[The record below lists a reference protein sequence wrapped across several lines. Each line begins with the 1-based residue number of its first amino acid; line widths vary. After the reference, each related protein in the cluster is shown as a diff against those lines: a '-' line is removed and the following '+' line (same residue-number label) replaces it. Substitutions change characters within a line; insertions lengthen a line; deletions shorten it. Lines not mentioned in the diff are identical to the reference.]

1 MLVSIGGK
9 KINVDTELIER
20 GLIGEAKAIKNK
32 SNSASSMVV
41 GNLSNLAS
49 INKVIDMYIDVES
62 RMVFPLGQIED
73 DIKYTAIAQYII
85 NEADEDCDRL
95 LITVSDGI
103 NIKLDSKSVVKL
115 QYGGWNIKE
124 VENELVDKE
133 IDIAYY
139 EGKNGYEEYAWV
151 LERLLSKQSLDGYYI
166 KFMGDFYASLGG
178 DIDKVK
184 AKVRGLLSKNKLLKS
199 PTLNCLVN
207 VENDVIDQLILT
219 PTGII
224 QTEDEVKTYE
234 EVNGEVVLVSKPG
247 SINGFDI
254 RTVRYQDEELART
267 NDKTIEK
274 FRVMDAIMLLVGAIF
289 NKDLYNAR
297 WVALTDG
304 KIAVVNINNKI
315 YATTYNEYTEP
326 YIIHQN
332 AKLIGLEDGL
342 IYIENRHDIGYGVI
356 KRSVYTMDIKNDF
369 DMELYSVDIYV

>member
-1 MLVSIGGK
+1 MLVNIGGK
-9 KINVDTELIER
+9 KIQVDTELIER

-32 SNSASSMVV
+32 NNSNVIM
-41 GNLSNLAS
+41 GDLPNLES
-49 INKVIDMYIDVES
+49 INKVIGMYMDTENK
-62 RMVFPLGQIED
+62 MVFPLGQIED
-73 DIKYTAIAQYII
+73 DIKYTTIAQYMI
-85 NEADEDCDRL
+85 NEAEEDCDKL

-103 NIKLDSKSVVKL
+103 NIKLDSRTIIKL
-115 QYGGWNIKE
+115 QYGGWNIKS

-133 IDIAYY
+133 IDIGYY
-139 EGKNGYEEYAWV
+139 EGKNGHAEYEWA

-166 KFMGDFYASLGG
+166 KFMGDFYDSLDG

-184 AKVRGLLSKNKLLKS
+184 AKVRSLLGKNKALKS
-199 PTLNCLVN
+199 PILNCLVN

-224 QTEDEVKTYE
+224 QTEGEVKTYE

-304 KIAVVNINNKI
+304 EIALVNINNKI
-315 YATTYNEYTEP
+315 YATTYNDYTDP

-342 IYIENRHDIGYGVI
+342 IYIENRHDIGYGII

>member
-9 KINVDTELIER
+9 KINVATELIER